1 MTLTNHLNEYE
12 ILLGVSGG
20 IAAYK
25 AAQLCSLLVQQGAGV
40 TVVMTGNAQQF
51 VQPLTFRTLSGRP
64 VYSDTFAAGNGYD
77 IHHISLTERAD
88 LLVVAPATA
97 NILAKAAA
105 GICDD
110 LLSNLLCSADSEIL
124 VAPAMNY
131 RMWENPATRRNRET
145 LRQFGYHF
153 IGPESG
159 RLACGDE
166 GVGRMSEPAD
176 ILSGIAELLS
186 RKKPKRHIP

>member
-1 MTLTNHLNEYE
+1 MADNLSQYE

-25 AAQLCSLLVQQGAGV
+25 AAQLCSLLCKHKAGV
-40 TVVMTGNAQQF
+40 TVIMTDNAQKF
-51 VQPLTFRTLSGRP
+51 IQPLTFSTLSRRE
-64 VYSDTFAAGNGYD
+64 VYGDIFAAAKIHD

-97 NILAKAAA
+97 NIIAKAAA

-110 LLSNLLCSADSEIL
+110 LLSTLLCSADSEIL
-124 VAPAMNY
+124 LAPAMNQ
-131 RMWENPATRRNRET
+131 RMWNHPATQRNCEI

-153 IGPESG
+153 VGPESG

-166 GVGRMSEPAD
+166 GVGRMSEPEDIFAAIVD
-176 ILSGIAELLS
+176 ILSH
-186 RKKPKRHIP
+186 KKPKANL

>member
-1 MTLTNHLNEYE
+1 LSKPLSDYE

-25 AAQLCSLLVQQGAGV
+25 AAQLCSLLVQQGAAV
-40 TVVMTGNAQQF
+40 TVAMTENARRF
-51 VQPLTFRTLSGRP
+51 VQPLPFRTLSGRR
-64 VYSDTFAAGNGYD
+64 VYTDTFAAENEYD

-105 GICDD
+105 GICDE
-110 LLSNLLCSADSEIL
+110 LLSNLLCSADSAIL
-124 VAPAMNY
+124 AAPAMNR
-131 RMWENPATRRNRET
+131 RMWENPATRRNVET

-159 RLACGDE
+159 HLACGDE
-166 GVGRMSEPAD
+166 GIGRMSEPAD
-176 ILSGIAELLS
+176 ILACILELMS
-186 RKKPKRHIP
+186 HTPPKRHRS